1 CLSVLA
7 ASYTATVSLSL
18 HDALPILSRGAV
30 LRRPRSLLA
39 IVRSDRDG
47 GECPRAPCTRA
58 RRGPVAGSNGFC
70 FFPRPAQG
78 ALRGDP
84 DGGHADGRTGGVPDI
99 RVRSVKSFGENVAG
113 QQHREI
119 ASPEHNSS
127 CTCPSTTCVSGRF
140 RSG

>member
-58 RRGPVAGSNGFC
+58 RRGPVAGSNGFW

-78 ALRGDP
+78 ARRGGPGD
-84 DGGHADGRTGGVPDI
+84 R
-99 RVRSVKSFGENVAG
+99 KST
-113 QQHREI
+113 RL
-119 ASPEHNSS
+119 NSS
-127 CTCPSTTCVSGRF
+127 HVKISYAVCCLKK
-140 RSG
+140 